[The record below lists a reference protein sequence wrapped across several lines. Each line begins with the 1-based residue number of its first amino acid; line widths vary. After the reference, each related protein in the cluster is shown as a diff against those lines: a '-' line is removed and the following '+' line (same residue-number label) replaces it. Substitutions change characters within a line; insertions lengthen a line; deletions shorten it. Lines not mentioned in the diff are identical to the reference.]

1 MTMMFDLR
9 TVSTPQIVAK
19 DAPKRIPP
27 TLSYADMV
35 ADAKAARARQ
45 RKAWGEGGN
54 QFFGN
59 EANSKRTATAIA
71 RDEAASVAIL
81 DDLRRNGAKRWKQI
95 MHDHDLTDEVL
106 RRIIKLMKSRN
117 QIEFRKCGRKGAL
130 WSTVE

>member
-1 MTMMFDLR
+1 MSYLFDLR

-27 TLSYADMV
+27 ALSYADMV

-45 RKAWGEGGN
+45 RALWGERGN

-71 RDEAASVAIL
+71 RDEAASIAIL
-81 DDLRRNGAKRWKQI
+81 EDLRRNGEKRWKQI
-95 MHDHDLTDEVL
+95 LQDHDLTDEVL
-106 RRIIKLMKSRN
+106 RRIVKLMKSRN
-117 QIEFRKCGRKGAL
+117 QIEFRRCGRKGAV
-130 WSTVE
+130 WSAIE